1 MLKTIY
7 CFNRDNFSQA
17 EQVNIGKPKGQ
28 GRLRT
33 IGKPKSTVMIILL
46 QAETRQAQKLSDP
59 CGVCMS
65 LCSILFKYQSMEF
78 RILHEFFGNK
88 DIYREITWMM
98 NFDF

>member
-7 CFNRDNFSQA
+7 SFNRDNFSQA
-17 EQVNIGKPKGQ
+17 EQDNIGKPKGQ

-59 CGVCMS
+59 CVCMS
-65 LCSILFKYQSMEF
+65 LCSILFNIKAWNFEF
-78 RILHEFFGNK
+78 YMNFFGNK

>member
-59 CGVCMS
+59 CVYEP
-65 LCSILFKYQSMEF
+65 L
-78 RILHEFFGNK
+78 LHFIQISKHG
-88 DIYREITWMM
+88 IS
-98 NFDF
+98 NFT